1 MPVTTQNPIGSSDPS
16 AAIAEL
22 ARIQLAGE
30 HRLQRLERLFR
41 WNLALLLSTLLLA
54 AFALSQFLGS
64 ASAQPGWPHVAPPPI
79 PEPRVVE
86 PAPQPTLPPAEEFR
100 SRVEALRAELAAT
113 DAAQM
118 NPFHA
123 ITVVLHDLREVL
135 QESQRALAVL
145 PEMVDEMREMRGDI
159 GHIAATMDSMD
170 TKLTGVPLM
179 AEEMRRL
186 NINIDIMTT
195 SIDSTMGRMG
205 RMMPYVW

>member
-1 MPVTTQNPIGSSDPS
+1 MTENPIRSSDPS

-22 ARIQLAGE
+22 AHIQLAGE
-30 HRLQRLERLFR
+30 RRLQRLERLFR

-54 AFALSQFLGS
+54 AFALSQFLGA

-79 PEPRVVE
+79 PDPEVVE
-86 PAPQPTLPPAEEFR
+86 PVKAEPASPAEEFLTR
-100 SRVEALRAELAAT
+100 IEALRTGIAGA

-135 QESQRALAVL
+135 QESQRALNVL
-145 PEMVDEMREMRGDI
+145 PEMVEEMREMRGDI

-170 TKLTGVPLM
+170 AKMTGVPLM

>member
-1 MPVTTQNPIGSSDPS
+1 MTQTPIPS
-16 AAIAEL
+16 GDASAVITEL

-30 HRLQRLERLFR
+30 RRLQRLERLFR
-41 WNLALLLSTLLLA
+41 WNLALLLSTLILA
-54 AFALSQFLGS
+54 VFALSQFLGA

-79 PEPRVVE
+79 PEPRALE
-86 PAPQPTLPPAEEFR
+86 PPQAEPPSTAEEFR
-100 SRVEALRAELAAT
+100 TRIEALRADIAGA

-123 ITVVLHDLREVL
+123 VTVVLHDLRDVL

-145 PEMVDEMREMRGDI
+145 PEMVEEMREMRGDV
-159 GHIAATMDSMD
+159 GRMAATMDSMD
-170 TKLTGVPLM
+170 GKMAGVPMM

-186 NINIDIMTT
+186 NVNIDIMTT

>member
-1 MPVTTQNPIGSSDPS
+1 MNDHPTRSSDPS

-22 ARIQLAGE
+22 ARIQVAGE
-30 HRLQRLERLFR
+30 RRLQRLEKLFR
-41 WNLALLLSTLLLA
+41 WNLALLLATLVLA
-54 AFALSQFLGS
+54 SFALSQFLGP
-64 ASAQPGWPHVAPPPI
+64 ASAQPGWPHIAPPPI
-79 PEPRVVE
+79 PEPRVME
-86 PAPQPTLPPAEEFR
+86 PPPPEPPLPPAEEFR

-135 QESQRALAVL
+135 KESQQALAVL

-159 GHIAATMDSMD
+159 GQIAATMDSMD
-170 TKLTGVPLM
+170 TKMTGVPLM

>member
-1 MPVTTQNPIGSSDPS
+1 MTENPIRSSDPS

-22 ARIQLAGE
+22 AHIQLAGE
-30 HRLQRLERLFR
+30 RRLQRLERLFR

-54 AFALSQFLGS
+54 AFALSQFLGA

-79 PEPRVVE
+79 PEPEVVE
-86 PAPQPTLPPAEEFR
+86 PVKAEPGSPAEEFLTR
-100 SRVEALRAELAAT
+100 IEALRTGIAGA

-135 QESQRALAVL
+135 QESQRALNVL
-145 PEMVDEMREMRGDI
+145 PEMVEEMREMRGDI

-170 TKLTGVPLM
+170 AKMTGVPLM

>member
-1 MPVTTQNPIGSSDPS
+1 MTQTPIPSSDAP
-16 AAIAEL
+16 AVIAEL

-30 HRLQRLERLFR
+30 RRLQRLERLFR

-54 AFALSQFLGS
+54 AFALSQFLGA
-64 ASAQPGWPHVAPPPI
+64 ASAQPGWPHVAPTPI
-79 PEPRVVE
+79 PEPRVVDPPEVE
-86 PAPQPTLPPAEEFR
+86 PTSRAEEFR
-100 SRVEALRAELAAT
+100 RRIEALRADISGA

-123 ITVVLHDLREVL
+123 ITVVLHDLRDVL
-135 QESQRALAVL
+135 HETQKTLAVMPDML
-145 PEMVDEMREMRGDI
+145 AAMQEMRGDI
-159 GHIAATMDSMD
+159 GHIAATMGSMD
-170 TKLTGVPLM
+170 GKMTGVPMM

>member
-1 MPVTTQNPIGSSDPS
+1 V
-16 AAIAEL
+16 
-22 ARIQLAGE
+22 AGE
-30 HRLQRLERLFR
+30 FRLQRLEKLFG

-86 PAPQPTLPPAEEFR
+86 PEPPLPPAEEFR

-123 ITVVLHDLREVL
+123 ITVVLYDLREVL
-135 QESQRALAVL
+135 QENQRALSVL
-145 PEMVDEMREMRGDI
+145 PEMVEEMREMRGDI